1 MNTSVGSWGDS
12 VVGTGALVRVILR
25 RDRWLLLAWIVLL
38 AGYPILGVQNA
49 SPGYVGLAESPGM
62 LMLHGPLYA
71 ENRGALATW
80 SSDDLLWMYGLVS
93 LLIVIRH
100 TRADE
105 EAGRRDLLGAT
116 MAGRHAGLAAA
127 LAVTWAGNLVLAL
140 VTAGGEVAQGLPAA
154 GSLAAGLKLAAVGC
168 TFAAVGAVVAQLTE
182 SAAAARGIGGAVLG
196 AAFVLRAASDATGA
210 VDGGPWLSWLS
221 PLGLAN
227 EIRPF
232 ATERWW
238 LLALFAVLV
247 VALTAAAVAL
257 SARRDVGAG
266 LVRPGLGPARAT
278 PGLRGPLALAWR
290 LHWGPLLGWVVGLAV
305 IAGVFAGAAESAGEV
320 FADSEQL
327 RSMFERL
334 GGRAGASDVFL
345 AGTFSIL
352 GIIAAGY
359 AVQAGLRLRTEEE
372 QFRAEPVLA
381 TATARL
387 RWIASHLAFS
397 LLGPAA
403 ALAAAGL
410 VSGLVY
416 GITVDDVGGQIPR
429 LLGAAMVQLI
439 GVWVLTGI
447 VAALFGLVPRLAPAA
462 WAAWVAFLVLLLLD
476 AFDQVGQT
484 LLDLSP
490 FTHLPKLPGG
500 HLDPT
505 PLGWV
510 LGTAVALVIVG
521 LLGFRRR
528 DVGRT

>member
-1 MNTSVGSWGDS
+1 MNTSHESRGDS
-12 VVGTGALVRVILR
+12 AVGTGALIRLIVR

-38 AGYPILGVQNA
+38 AGYPILGVENA

-62 LMLHGPLYA
+62 LMLHGPLYG
-71 ENRGALATW
+71 ESRGALATW
-80 SSDDLLWMYGLVS
+80 SSSDLLWMYGLVS

-105 EAGRRDLLGAT
+105 EAGRRELLGAT
-116 MAGRHAGLAAA
+116 VVGRHAGLAAA
-127 LAVTWAGNLVLAL
+127 LAVTLAGNLVLAV
-140 VTAGGEVAQGLPAA
+140 VTAAGEIAQGLPAA
-154 GSLAAGLKLAAVGC
+154 GSLAMGLELAAVGW

-182 SAAAARGIGGAVLG
+182 SAAAARGIGMGMLG
-196 AAFVLRAASDATGA
+196 AAFLLRAVGDVIGA
-210 VDGGPWLSWLS
+210 DDGGPWLSWLS

-232 ATERWW
+232 AGERWW
-238 LLALFAVLV
+238 LLGLFALLV
-247 VALTAAAVAL
+247 TALTAAAMAL

-278 PGLRGPLALAWR
+278 SWLRGPFTLAWR
-290 LHWGPLLGWVVGLAV
+290 LQWGPLLAWVVGLAV

-327 RSMFERL
+327 QSMFDRL

-352 GIIAAGY
+352 GIIAGGY
-359 AVQAGLRLRTEEE
+359 AVQAGLRLRSEEE
-372 QFRAEPVLA
+372 QRRAEPVLVSG
-381 TATARL
+381 TARF
-387 RWIASHLAFS
+387 RWVASHLAFS

-416 GITVDDVGGQIPR
+416 GITVDDVGGQVPR
-429 LLGAAMVQLI
+429 LLAAAMVQLI

-447 VAALFGLVPRLAPAA
+447 VVVLFGLMPRLASAA

-500 HLDPT
+500 HLDIT
-505 PLGWV
+505 PLGLV
-510 LGTAVALVIVG
+510 LGTAAALVVVG

-528 DVGRT
+528 DVRT